1 MRCIP
6 FIAPLAYLAL
16 CSCAGEKAAAPARAP
31 VEQVV
36 THRVESGETWR
47 SLAADFYGDGGR
59 AEALARDNGMEARSE
74 PAAGSAVRIPLSERE
89 ARGVKSRLV
98 AARAYNA
105 GLDLAA
111 AGNYAEASQKFEEAL
126 KLDPSLRDAS
136 LNLAIAYEK
145 LAFHDRAVS
154 ILRELVSVEPG
165 SAVYRYALGASLF
178 GAGDLGGAEKA
189 FLEVLARAPNDSRAV
204 FSLGVVLEK
213 RGKPEEAK
221 SRFREYLS
229 IDPAGA
235 WADEARSRLDALEGP
250 GGGRH

>member
-6 FIAPLAYLAL
+6 FIVPLAYLAL

-47 SLAADFYGDGGR
+47 SLAADFYGDGDR

-189 FLEVLARAPNDSRAV
+189 FLEALARAPNDSRAV

-229 IDPAGA
+229 IDPTGA

>member
-1 MRCIP
+1 MRRIP

-16 CSCAGEKAAAPARAP
+16 CSCAGEKAAAPAREP
-31 VEQVV
+31 VGQVV

-47 SLAADFYGDGGR
+47 SLAGDFYGDAGR
-59 AEALARDNGMEARSE
+59 AEALARDNGMDARSE
-74 PAAGSAVRIPLSERE
+74 PAAGSAVRIPLSEADERD
-89 ARGVKSRLV
+89 VKGRLG
-98 AARAYNA
+98 AAREYNA

-136 LNLAIAYEK
+136 FNLAVAYEK
-145 LAFHDRAVS
+145 LAFHDKAVA
-154 ILRELVSVEPG
+154 ILKQLISVEPR

-189 FLEVLARAPNDSRAV
+189 FLEELAAAPKDSKAV

-213 RGKPEEAK
+213 RGRREEAK

-250 GGGRH
+250 GGGGH

>member
-1 MRCIP
+1 MRSIP
-6 FIAPLAYLAL
+6 FIAVLAFLTL
-16 CSCAGEKAAAPARAP
+16 CSCAGQKPAAPPREP

-47 SLAADFYGDGGR
+47 SLAADFYGDGLR
-59 AEALARDNGMEARSE
+59 AEALARDNGMDARTE
-74 PAAGSAVRIPLSERE
+74 PAAGSAVRITLSEAD
-89 ARGVKSRLV
+89 ARGVKSRLD
-98 AARAYNA
+98 AAREYNA

-136 LNLAIAYEK
+136 FNLAIAYEK
-145 LAFHDRAVS
+145 LAFHGRAAS
-154 ILRELVSVEPG
+154 ILKQLVTVEPG

-189 FLEVLARAPNDSRAV
+189 FLEALAAAPNDSRAV

-213 RGKPEEAK
+213 RGRLEEAK

-229 IDPAGA
+229 IDPAGP
-235 WADEARSRLDALEGP
+235 WADEARSRLDSLEGP
-250 GGGRH
+250 GGGGH

>member
-1 MRCIP
+1 MRRIS

-16 CSCAGEKAAAPARAP
+16 CSCAGEKAAAPAREP
-31 VEQVV
+31 VGQVV

-47 SLAADFYGDGGR
+47 SLAGDFYGDAGR
-59 AEALARDNGMEARSE
+59 AEALARDNGMDARSE
-74 PAAGSAVRIPLSERE
+74 PAAGSAVRIPLSEADE
-89 ARGVKSRLV
+89 RGVKGRLG
-98 AARAYNA
+98 AAREYNA

-111 AGNYAEASQKFEEAL
+111 AGNYAEASRKFEEAL

-136 LNLAIAYEK
+136 FNLAVAYEK
-145 LAFHDRAVS
+145 LAFHDKAVA
-154 ILRELVSVEPG
+154 ILKQLISVEPR

-178 GAGDLGGAEKA
+178 GA
-189 FLEVLARAPNDSRAV
+189 APKDSKAV

-213 RGKPEEAK
+213 RGRREEAK

-250 GGGRH
+250 GGGGH